1 MYCVVKTSAIVAM
14 ESKFDVIMGIM
25 MIVMAIFGYI
35 LMPEHYGVPLMTFIT
50 GISLIV
56 IGIKGPPK
64 FKRGKSN
71 KKTDR

>member
-14 ESKFDVIMGIM
+14 VSKFDVIMGIM

-35 LMPEHYGVPLMTFIT
+35 LMHEHYGVLLMMFIT
-50 GISLIV
+50 GISFIV

-64 FKRGKSN
+64 FKKGKSN